1 MLDGLLQ
8 QRFRRCTEGK
18 IGEPEAGNQAAW
30 LSQVDQKAGDQA
42 TWLSQVDQ
50 KAGDQATWLSQVDQM
65 GED

>member
-30 LSQVDQKAGDQA
+30 LSQVDQKAR
-42 TWLSQVDQ
+42 
-50 KAGDQATWLSQVDQM
+50 DQATWLSQVDQM